1 MAGQDLGTPDEPK
14 WERPSAWAPLREPTF
29 RMLWL
34 VWMTANTTMW
44 MNDVAAAW
52 VMTSLTTSPMKIAL
66 VQTASSL
73 PVFLLGLPCGALA
86 DILDR
91 RRYFIVTQF
100 WVAASAAVL
109 FVFTVMGGLTA
120 NWLLLL
126 VFANGIGLAMRWP
139 VFAAIVP
146 ELVPR
151 QQLGA
156 ALALNG
162 VAMNLSRVV
171 GPLVAG
177 TIIASAGS
185 QYVFALNCLL
195 SIVAAF
201 VLMRWKRESKPSVLP
216 GERFI
221 GAMRL
226 GWQYVRESRRMKDAI
241 IRTVA
246 FFLHSTALLALL
258 PLEAKRLGDGTAITY
273 TLLLASLGLGA
284 VIAAT
289 QLPRLRPRWNRDQ
302 LTAGGSIIQA
312 IATAGVAFSPNI
324 WIAAPAMFVAGVA
337 WIVVANSVTIAAQL
351 ALPNWVRARGMS
363 IYQMA
368 IMGSAALGAVIW
380 GQIAERTSVPT
391 SLLCAAASMLV
402 SLALTRNRPLEGAAE
417 EDHTPTHPFPE
428 PVPAREIE
436 LGDGPVMVTLE
447 YLIDPARSA
456 DFESIMAESRS
467 ARLRQGAV
475 SWGLFEDVQVPGRYV
490 EYFACDTW
498 VDYLRRFDRFTAMDE
513 RLQEMR
519 YAFHL
524 GTEPPR
530 ISRFIAKH
538 PPAR

>member
-1 MAGQDLGTPDEPK
+1 MAGEDLGTPDEPK

-34 VWMTANTTMW
+34 VWMTANTILW

-52 VMTSLTTSPMKIAL
+52 VMTTLTASPVKIAL

-73 PVFLLGLPCGALA
+73 PVFLLGLPSGAFA

-109 FVFTVMGGLTA
+109 FAFTVMGALTA

-177 TIIASAGS
+177 TIIASLGS
-185 QYVFALNCLL
+185 QYVFALNFVL
-195 SIVAAF
+195 SILAAF
-201 VLMRWKRESKPSVLP
+201 VLIRWKRDSKPSVLP

-226 GWQYVRESRRMKDAI
+226 GWQYVRESQRMKDAI
-241 IRTVA
+241 IRTAA

-258 PLEAKRLGDGTAITY
+258 PLEAKRLGDGGATTY
-273 TLLLASLGLGA
+273 TYLLASLGMGA

-302 LTAGGSIIQA
+302 LTDGGSIIQA
-312 IATAGVAFSPNI
+312 FATAGVAFSPSL
-324 WIAAPAMFVAGVA
+324 WTAAPAMFVAGVA

-351 ALPNWVRARGMS
+351 ALPDWVRARGMS

-380 GQIAERTSVPT
+380 GRIAEWTGVPT
-391 SLLCAAASMLV
+391 SLVCASASMLAFLV
-402 SLALTRNRPLEGAAE
+402 ITRGRPLEGRAE
-417 EDHTPTHPFPE
+417 EDHTPTRPFSE
-428 PVPAREIE
+428 PVPARPLE
-436 LGDGPVMVTLE
+436 LDDGPVMVMLE
-447 YLIDPARSA
+447 YLIDPQRGAE
-456 DFESIMAESRS
+456 FESIMAESRG
-467 ARLRQGAV
+467 ARLRQGAM

-498 VDYLRRFDRFTAMDE
+498 ADYLRRFDRFTAMDQ

-538 PPAR
+538 PPSR